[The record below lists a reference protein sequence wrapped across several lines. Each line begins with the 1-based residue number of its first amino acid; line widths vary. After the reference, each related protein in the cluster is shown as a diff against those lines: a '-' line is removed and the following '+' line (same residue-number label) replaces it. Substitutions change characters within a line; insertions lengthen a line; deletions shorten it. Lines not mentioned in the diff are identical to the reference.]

1 MNKKHWR
8 NVTFEGFYDPHR
20 DGGGLMS
27 VLELLYVVSAATVT
41 MKDSKSGLNLFWKRE
56 GSDENC

>member
-1 MNKKHWR
+1 MIHI
-8 NVTFEGFYDPHR
+8 VM
-20 DGGGLMS
+20 GGGLMS